1 MIDKPLQF
9 LLWMLV
15 VIGAFWLIPRRRWR
29 RHMLP
34 LPLRIAAVSAIVLI
48 IFVSLLAMLD
58 ATRFARV
65 NICVDLIDGHEWCNH
80 EPEH

>member
-9 LLWMLV
+9 LIWTLV
-15 VIGAFWLIPRRRWR
+15 VVVAIWLIPRRRWR
-29 RHMLP
+29 RHALP
-34 LPLRIAAVSAIVLI
+34 LPLRMIAWAAILIVLL
-48 IFVSLLAMLD
+48 VSLLGMLD